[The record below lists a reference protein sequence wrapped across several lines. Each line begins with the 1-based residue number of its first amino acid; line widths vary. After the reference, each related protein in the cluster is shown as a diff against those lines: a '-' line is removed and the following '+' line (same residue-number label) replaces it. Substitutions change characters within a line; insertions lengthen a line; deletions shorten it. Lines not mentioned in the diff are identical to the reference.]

1 MAREVTTTGSK
12 KLKTLKK
19 EFNDHFPYL
28 RINIHSSKEAKK
40 GEPIQQ
46 LDIEKTL
53 SEVREKTGSGVI
65 SFSGRKKV
73 KTIEQEFDTIFGLYV
88 QICYTDAKGERY
100 YTSSSDNDKTLT
112 ELNRDKEAAGCKK
125 DKWN

>member
-40 GEPIQQ
+40 GEPI
-46 LDIEKTL
+46 
-53 SEVREKTGSGVI
+53 
-65 SFSGRKKV
+65 
-73 KTIEQEFDTIFGLYV
+73 
-88 QICYTDAKGERY
+88 
-100 YTSSSDNDKTLT
+100 
-112 ELNRDKEAAGCKK
+112 
-125 DKWN
+125 